1 MAKIVLKLKREPKVP
16 IFAEQL
22 TIENLAGKKPEEI
35 GKIPLLEGS
44 SPTAVEEFF
53 EVEAS
58 GSPSTPEETEVEIQG
73 DLSRFRYV
81 GRGMK
86 AGKLTINGGGGFYV
100 GEEMAGGSITVKG
113 PVLGW
118 AGSAMKGGLLE
129 IFGYGGDYLA
139 APYRGETVGMTG
151 GMIIVHGDAGRN
163 VGLKMAGGSI
173 KIEGSAGE
181 FLGHGMSGGEIYV
194 GGSCG
199 PRLGAE
205 MKGGRIVVMGKVEE
219 LLPTFTYSELREKAK
234 FAGEKLKFAF
244 YVYTGDVL
252 EQGSGK
258 LFLARCVNKHLNPEG
273 EIFPDPSVSLNLQ
286 TVPLLEEAAGNPE
299 AYGAK
304 LHKIGGATVLDL
316 GVEVKPSG
324 KAGEL
329 ATKICLA
336 NMVEV
341 SVEEK
346 ELGGG
351 LKLPVLTEKIT
362 GHPALATLG
371 SQFAGWAINVEGYF
385 AMGSGPA
392 RALSLQP
399 KKIYEKLCYRDPGD
413 KAVLFVEADRL
424 PTEEAVKYIAESCG
438 VSPENLYLAVAST
451 SSPVG
456 SYQIAGRVV
465 ETGIHK
471 LSELG
476 FLPNKIISGWGSA
489 PIAPVHPKSEVAMGI
504 TNDMI
509 LYGGEVYLEV
519 DCKSDDEIIDL
530 LEMAP
535 SCASPDYGKP
545 FYEIFVE
552 AGKDFYKIDPGLFA
566 PAKITITNR
575 RTGKTYS
582 AGYVNPEILKR
593 SIDLIPK

>member
-1 MAKIVLKLKREPKVP
+1 MAKITLKLKRSPKVP
-16 IFAEQL
+16 VFAEQL
-22 TIENLAGKKPEEI
+22 TVQTLAGKKPEEI
-35 GKIPLLEGS
+35 ERLPLLEGGFQ
-44 SPTAVEEFF
+44 TEVGDFF
-53 EVEAS
+53 EVEVS
-58 GSPSTPEETEVEIQG
+58 GSPSKPEETEVEILG
-73 DLSRFRYV
+73 DLSKFRYV
-81 GRGMK
+81 GKEMK
-86 AGKLTINGGGGFYV
+86 AGSLTIEGGGGFYV
-100 GEEMAGGSITVKG
+100 GEQMSGGTLKVKG

-129 IFGYGGDYLA
+129 IFGHGGDYLA
-139 APYRGETVGMTG
+139 APYRGEPTGMTG
-151 GMIIVHGDAGRN
+151 GMIVVHGDVGRN
-163 VGLKMAGGSI
+163 AGFRMAGGAI
-173 KIEGSAGE
+173 RIEGSAGE
-181 FLGHGMSGGEIYV
+181 FLGHGMLGGEIYV
-194 GGSCG
+194 AGGCG

-205 MKGGRIVVMGKVEE
+205 MKGGRIVVMGKVAAVM
-219 LLPTFTYSELREKAK
+219 PTFTYSEIREKAK
-234 FAGEKLKFAF
+234 FAGEKLKAAF

-252 EQGSGK
+252 EQGSGRI
-258 LFLARCVNKHLNPEG
+258 FIARCPNRELNPEG
-273 EIFPDPSVSLNLQ
+273 EIFPDPKLSVNLQ
-286 TVPLLEEAAGNPE
+286 VVPLVEEAAGNPE

-304 LHKIGGATVLDL
+304 VHKIAGATVLDL

-341 SVEEK
+341 SVEERD
-346 ELGGG
+346 LGGG
-351 LKLPVLTEKIT
+351 LRLPVLTEKIT

-424 PTEEAVKYIAESCG
+424 PTEQAVKYIAESCG
-438 VSPENLYLAVAST
+438 VTPENLYLAVAST

-476 FLPNKIISGWGSA
+476 FLPNKIVAGWGSA
-489 PIAPVHPKSEVAMGI
+489 PVAPVHPESEVAMGI

-519 DCKSDDEIIDL
+519 ECRSDDEIVDIIEL
-530 LEMAP
+530 AP

-566 PAKITITNR
+566 PAKITITSR

-593 SIDLIPK
+593 SIALIPK